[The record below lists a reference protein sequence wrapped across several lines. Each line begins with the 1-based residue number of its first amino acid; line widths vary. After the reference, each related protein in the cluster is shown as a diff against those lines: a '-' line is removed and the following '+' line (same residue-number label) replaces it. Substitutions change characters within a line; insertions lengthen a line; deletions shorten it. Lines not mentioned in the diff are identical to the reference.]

1 MELARRSAVFLR
13 KPTLVA
19 LLTMC
24 AVTPGRRPCH
34 RDCSGRTKG
43 SEKTISAGLEE
54 SNGRIVYEVT
64 TVSKGVTTKFVVDP
78 VSGLIK

>member
-1 MELARRSAVFLR
+1 LRSSQCAPLRLDGDLATATARAEQ
-13 KPTLVA
+13 
-19 LLTMC
+19 
-24 AVTPGRRPCH
+24 
-34 RDCSGRTKG
+34 KG

-64 TVSKGVTTKFVVDP
+64 TVSKGATTKFVVDP